1 MNDFIVHYF
10 FIFYN
15 AEDSLHTRQF
25 TVTESVFS
33 FWRFGLGFIFHPKR
47 SNHYGGGIL
56 LFPDGFDAK
65 DEAEY
70 SFDLHFGIFPG
81 FTSN

>member
-25 TVTESVFS
+25 TATEPFFS
-33 FWRFGLGFIFHPKR
+33 FWRFGLGFIFHQKR
-47 SNHYGGGIL
+47 SNHNG
-56 LFPDGFDAK
+56 
-65 DEAEY
+65 
-70 SFDLHFGIFPG
+70 
-81 FTSN
+81 

>member
-15 AEDSLHTRQF
+15 AEDSLHKRQF
-25 TVTESVFS
+25 TITKPFFS
-33 FWRFGLGFIFHPKR
+33 FWRFGLGFIFYSKR

-56 LFPDGFDAK
+56 LLPNGFDAE
-65 DEAEY
+65 DEIEY
-70 SFDLHFGIFPG
+70 SFDLHVGIFSG
-81 FTSN
+81 TFSS